1 MEESSWILPTLFFFL
16 NDTRPLDMGKLSTR
30 IYEPFPRRISLNFC
44 GCVEC
49 ELGFVSSS
57 LIAPH
62 FCWSAPPSC
71 VHGRAS
77 FLLPVTRG
85 STHPLLV
92 NLSIPVPYKRSLTN
106 HKLLV
111 NLIASHWIDA
121 TPWHYPWRIFITCIG
136 TGCDLTRLLRR
147 WQALSLRGFWSAS
160 LKINVYYCWCIQSSP
175 IFASWV
181 ISQSQLDFFARYYR
195 GDALNVVCLI
205 PPKRPWRFSGN
216 FINRFRTI

>member
-1 MEESSWILPTLFFFL
+1 
-16 NDTRPLDMGKLSTR
+16 MGKLLSR

-92 NLSIPVPYKRSLTN
+92 NLSIPAPYKRSLTN

-121 TPWHYPWRIFITCIG
+121 SPAMAPSMENIHHLYRYGMRLDSAPSTMTSPVVTRVLIRIVENKC
-136 TGCDLTRLLRR
+136 LL
-147 WQALSLRGFWSAS
+147 LLM
-160 LKINVYYCWCIQSSP
+160 YP
-175 IFASWV
+175 IFPNLCFV
-181 ISQSQLDFFARYYR
+181 GDISKSAGFF
-195 GDALNVVCLI
+195 C
-205 PPKRPWRFSGN
+205 
-216 FINRFRTI
+216 